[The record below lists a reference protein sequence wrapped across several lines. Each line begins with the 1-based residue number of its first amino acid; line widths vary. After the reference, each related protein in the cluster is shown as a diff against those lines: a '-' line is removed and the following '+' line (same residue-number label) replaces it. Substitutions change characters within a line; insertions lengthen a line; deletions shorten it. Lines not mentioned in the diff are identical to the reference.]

1 VKTIC
6 EQKVL
11 QVNYKTKQKEFS
23 TEDFWDAITN
33 QTNLDRELVKEIEI
47 HRGTV
52 MNPFSHYDLERPEF
66 AKELEDTIIAIE
78 KLSKI
83 SPHKDLRKITFTD
96 LRKEIQKLEMQ
107 IKKPIIGKILR
118 SLLDKK

>member
-1 VKTIC
+1 
-6 EQKVL
+6 
-11 QVNYKTKQKEFS
+11 
-23 TEDFWDAITN
+23 
-33 QTNLDRELVKEIEI
+33 
-47 HRGTV
+47 
-52 MNPFSHYDLERPEF
+52 MNPFSHYNLERPEF

-83 SPHKDLRKITFTD
+83 SPHNDLRKITFTD